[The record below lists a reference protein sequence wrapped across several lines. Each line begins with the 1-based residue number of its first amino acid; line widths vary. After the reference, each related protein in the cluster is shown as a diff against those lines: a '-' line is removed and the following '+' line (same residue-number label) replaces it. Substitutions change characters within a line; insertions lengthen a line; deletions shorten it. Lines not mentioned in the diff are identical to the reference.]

1 VAFALRNPTLALYDD
16 NWNLIAA
23 NVYWKSNQQALI
35 ESTGLAPGDD
45 RDAAILVN
53 LQPGHYNA
61 IVQGWAGAIGIAQL
75 EAYALL
81 R

>member
-1 VAFALRNPTLALYDD
+1 MYDS

-23 NVYWKSNQQALI
+23 NVYWKSDQRQAI

-45 RDAAILVN
+45 RDAAILAN
-53 LQPGHYNA
+53 LQPGHYHA
-61 IVQGWAGAIGIAQL
+61 IMQGWDGAIGIGQL
-75 EAYALL
+75 EAYPVL

>member
-1 VAFALRNPTLALYDD
+1 MRNPTLALYDED
-16 NWNLIAA
+16 WNFIAGNVNWRSDQELA
-23 NVYWKSNQQALI
+23 I

-61 IVQGWAGAIGIAQL
+61 IVQGWDGSIGIAQL
-75 EAYALL
+75 EAYALV